1 MTKLLGALEFFC
13 RWNGG
18 SDMKR
23 NLVSAVGLF
32 FLVTTALAA
41 SSVLIN
47 AQTPASIH
55 QATLM
60 ETDQKTK
67 EVSPDELRKILLEKT
82 AVVFDA
88 RPFKEYAISHIPGAV
103 NVAAKAGVPMSF
115 YVSDVAEIGRVL
127 KGNKTAPIV
136 LYCNGPFCGK
146 SKRLAAELVEA
157 GYTNVRR
164 YQLGI
169 PVWRALGGV
178 TQIEPDGI
186 RYVMEN
192 DRTAV
197 FIDVRE
203 AAEFKAGSIAG
214 ARNIPQSGLKPGKDV
229 GEIKAAK
236 DDGRLPMED
245 HNTRIIVFGRTTE
258 QARAV
263 AEAIAAE
270 AFHNVSLFD
279 GSFEQFR
286 SALRP

>member
-1 MTKLLGALEFFC
+1 
-13 RWNGG
+13 
-18 SDMKR
+18 MKR
-23 NLVSAVGLF
+23 NLA
-32 FLVTTALAA
+32 
-41 SSVLIN
+41 SVLGLCLLFITTLAVYPCIVN
-47 AQTPASIH
+47 AQSQLSIL

-67 EVSPDELRKILLEKT
+67 EVSTEELRKILLEKT
-82 AVVFDA
+82 RIVFDA
-88 RPFKEYAISHIPGAV
+88 RPFKEYSISHIPGAV
-103 NVAAKAGVPMSF
+103 NVAAKVGVPMSF
-115 YVSDVAEIGRVL
+115 YVSDVAEIGRVV
-127 KGNKTAPIV
+127 KGNKTAAIV

-178 TQIEPDGI
+178 TQIDAEGI
-186 RYVMEN
+186 RYVTEN

-197 FIDVRE
+197 FIDSRE
-203 AAEFKAGSIAG
+203 AAEFKAGSIPA
-214 ARNIPQSGLKPGKDV
+214 ARNIPQSLLKPGKDV

-245 HNTRIIVFGRTTE
+245 HNTRIIVFGKTAE

-263 AEAIAAE
+263 AEAITAE
-270 AFHNVSLFD
+270 GFHNVSLFA
-279 GSFEQFR
+279 GSFEQFK
-286 SALRP
+286 SVSRP